1 MYGLLVQLGT
11 GDTAFFLEAAHA
23 WNEAS
28 LLGLLISPLLAAHF
42 YDSGIDSISTGGDDQ
57 FRFGERCTCRYYRCD
72 SKRERGS
79 NRRFFGRFASSGSN
93 PVMIWT

>member
-42 YDSGIDSISTGGDDQ
+42 YDSGIDSISTGA
-57 FRFGERCTCRYYRCD
+57 TTNLD
-72 SKRERGS
+72 SGNAAPARLEMRL
-79 NRRFFGRFASSGSN
+79 
-93 PVMIWT
+93 PILQM